1 MSQTD
6 SAGVAVSEDEADSTD
21 DDSDESWVEHV
32 VFEWD
37 SPPMLHRKAAALGED
52 QLDLLRRS
60 NYDSSK
66 RMKCALAALSRQ
78 SGATLPTPKS
88 IGPAQKS
95 FVETTLSELQV
106 RHLPAL
112 DAFTPRGGVPTLASL
127 ANAALSKALEA
138 HYGRVGLGRM
148 PSPEE
153 QALPIPTPYD
163 HNGQLCVVPPAQ
175 KRLRC

>member
-1 MSQTD
+1 MSHD
-6 SAGVAVSEDEADSTD
+6 AAGVAVSEDEAHSTD

-37 SPPMLHRKAAALGED
+37 SPPMFHRKAAALGED
-52 QLDLLRRS
+52 QLALLRRA

-78 SGATLPTPKS
+78 SGLPAPKS
-88 IGPAQKS
+88 IGPATKS

-112 DAFTPRGGVPTLASL
+112 DAFTPRGGVPTLAFL
-127 ANAALSKALEA
+127 ANAALSKAIDA
-138 HYGRVGLGRM
+138 HYGRVGLELM

-153 QALPIPTPYD
+153 QALIPTPYNQ
-163 HNGQLCVVPPAQ
+163 NGQLCVVPAPNA
-175 KRLRC
+175 KRRR

>member
-1 MSQTD
+1 MSQRD
-6 SAGVAVSEDEADSTD
+6 ESVSEEN
-21 DDSDESWVEHV
+21 DSDSSDEPWIGE
-32 VFEWD
+32 FEWE
-37 SPPMLHRKAAALGED
+37 SPPLLHRNPRALGED
-52 QLDLLRRS
+52 ELDLLRKAH
-60 NYDSSK
+60 YVSSK

-88 IGPAQKS
+88 IGPATKS

-127 ANAALSKALEA
+127 ANTALTKAIDA
-138 HYGRVGLGRM
+138 HYGRVGLGLM

-153 QALPIPTPYD
+153 QALPIPMPYD
-163 HNGQLCVVPPAQ
+163 HNGQLCVVPAPNA
-175 KRLRC
+175 KRKR

>member
-1 MSQTD
+1 MSHD
-6 SAGVAVSEDEADSTD
+6 AAGVAVSEDEAHSTD

-37 SPPMLHRKAAALGED
+37 SPPMFHRNPRALGED
-52 QLDLLRRS
+52 QLDLLRKA
-60 NYDSSK
+60 NYASTK

-78 SGATLPTPKS
+78 SGATL
-88 IGPAQKS
+88 PAQKS

-127 ANAALSKALEA
+127 ANTALTKAIDA
-138 HYGRVGLGRM
+138 HYGRVGLDLM

-163 HNGQLCVVPPAQ
+163 HNGQLCVVLPAQ
-175 KRLRC
+175 KRRR

>member
-1 MSQTD
+1 MD
-6 SAGVAVSEDEADSTD
+6 RLDAGLQDRA
-21 DDSDESWVEHV
+21 
-32 VFEWD
+32 
-37 SPPMLHRKAAALGED
+37 PLGED
-52 QLDLLRRS
+52 QLDLLRRA

-78 SGATLPTPKS
+78 AGSTPSPKS
-88 IGPAQKS
+88 FGPAQKS

-127 ANAALSKALEA
+127 ANTALTKAIDA
-138 HYGRVGLGRM
+138 HYGRVGLELM

-153 QALPIPTPYD
+153 QVLIPTPYNQ
-163 HNGQLCVVPPAQ
+163 NGQLCVVPAPNA
-175 KRLRC
+175 KRRR

>member
-1 MSQTD
+1 MSHD
-6 SAGVAVSEDEADSTD
+6 AAGVAVSEDEAHSTD
-21 DDSDESWVEHV
+21 DDSDEPWVEHV

-37 SPPMLHRKAAALGED
+37 SPPMFHRNPRALGED
-52 QLDLLRRS
+52 QLDLLRRAR
-60 NYDSSK
+60 YDSSK

-88 IGPAQKS
+88 IGPAPKS
-95 FVETTLSELQV
+95 FMETTLSELQV

-112 DAFTPRGGVPTLASL
+112 DAFTPREGVPTLAFL
-127 ANAALSKALEA
+127 ANAALSKAIDA
-138 HYGRVGLGRM
+138 HYGRVGLGLM

-163 HNGQLCVVPPAQ
+163 HNGQLCVVLPAQ
-175 KRLRC
+175 KRRR

>member
-1 MSQTD
+1 MSQSD
-6 SAGVAVSEDEADSTD
+6 DESVSEEDDSD
-21 DDSDESWVEHV
+21 SSDESWIGE
-32 VFEWD
+32 FEWE

-52 QLDLLRRS
+52 QLALLRRA

-78 SGATLPTPKS
+78 AGSTPSPKS
-88 IGPAQKS
+88 FGPAQKS

-127 ANAALSKALEA
+127 ANTALTKAIDA
-138 HYGRVGLGRM
+138 HYGRVGLDLM

-163 HNGQLCVVPPAQ
+163 HNGQLCVVLPAQ
-175 KRLRC
+175 KRRR